1 MTTCSAWRT
10 QGKPFCH
17 IGGSIVQ
24 PFINRSYLE
33 DACAA
38 HDATAQ
44 VCTENYGI
52 VLDMASINPHF
63 RSADYDREVEYCLCE
78 LGLLTLSLRRR
89 SIRVTP
95 TREWDAQSWRGYLV
109 RNVPVRNTSARV
121 SVFCLLTPLAMWLH
135 GAATL
140 FLNVCIVIGHVTDSV
155 SA

>member
-17 IGGSIVQ
+17 IGGSIAQ

-52 VLDMASINPHF
+52 VLDMTSINPHF

-78 LGLLTLSLRRR
+78 LGFVGIKFTALGH
-89 SIRVTP
+89 VANP
-95 TREWDAQSWRGYLV
+95 SWRTACTCL
-109 RNVPVRNTSARV
+109 RWSAR
-121 SVFCLLTPLAMWLH
+121 SMCP
-135 GAATL
+135 
-140 FLNVCIVIGHVTDSV
+140 
-155 SA
+155 